1 MKITTLFTLGVSFG
15 MMLLGSLVVLMPEG
29 NWLFLGIAVISS
41 TILGMLTN
49 MAIVED
55 SLDPDNYEPSEDVQ
69 DFYPHLYKQTE
80 PEPEQMELDLRQPRF
95 KGKIMPPIKI

>member
-41 TILGMLTN
+41 VILGMLTN

-55 SLDPDNYEPSEDVQ
+55 SLDPDNYESSEEDTPPKIKWR
-69 DFYPHLYKQTE
+69 DISE
-80 PEPEQMELDLRQPRF
+80 PQQMELDLRQPRF
-95 KGKIMPPIKI
+95 KGKIMPPVKI

>member
-41 TILGMLTN
+41 IILGMLTN

-55 SLDPDNYEPSEDVQ
+55 SLDPDNYEPSEEDTPPKIKWR
-69 DFYPHLYKQTE
+69 DISE
-80 PEPEQMELDLRQPRF
+80 PQQMELDLRQPRF

>member
-41 TILGMLTN
+41 IILGMLTN

-55 SLDPDNYEPSEDVQ
+55 SLDPDNYEPSEEDTPPKIKWR
-69 DFYPHLYKQTE
+69 DISE
-80 PEPEQMELDLRQPRF
+80 PQQMELDLRQPRF
-95 KGKIMPPIKI
+95 KGKVMPPIKI

>member
-1 MKITTLFTLGVSFG
+1 MKISTLFTLGVSFG

-41 TILGMLTN
+41 VILGMLTN

-55 SLDPDNYEPSEDVQ
+55 SLDPDNYEPSEEDT
-69 DFYPHLYKQTE
+69 PPKIKWRNISE
-80 PEPEQMELDLRQPRF
+80 PQQMELDLRQPRF

>member
-41 TILGMLTN
+41 VILGMLTN

-55 SLDPDNYEPSEDVQ
+55 SLDPDNYEPSEEDTPPKIKWR
-69 DFYPHLYKQTE
+69 DISE
-80 PEPEQMELDLRQPRF
+80 PQQMELDLRQPRF
-95 KGKIMPPIKI
+95 KGKIMPPVKI

>member
-29 NWLFLGIAVISS
+29 NWLFLGIAIISS
-41 TILGMLTN
+41 VILGMLTN

-55 SLDPDNYEPSEDVQ
+55 SLDPDNYEPSEEDTPPKIKWR
-69 DFYPHLYKQTE
+69 DISE
-80 PEPEQMELDLRQPRF
+80 PQQMELDLRQPRF
-95 KGKIMPPIKI
+95 KGKIMPPVKI

>member
-1 MKITTLFTLGVSFG
+1 MKISTLFTLGVSFG

-41 TILGMLTN
+41 IILGMLTN

-55 SLDPDNYEPSEDVQ
+55 SLDPDNYEPSEEDTPPKIKWR
-69 DFYPHLYKQTE
+69 DISE
-80 PEPEQMELDLRQPRF
+80 PQQMELDLRQPRF